1 MTLYTIEYTDR
12 AKKDL
17 QKIERADAQRIIRS
31 LGRLKEDP
39 RGHIKKLK
47 TSAPEA
53 PVYSFHVGGFRVLLE
68 IVDDRFLVLVLEI
81 HPRKTSYRD
90 F

>member
-17 QKIERADAQRIIRS
+17 QKIERADAQRIIQTLERV
-31 LGRLKEDP
+31 KEDP

-47 TSAPEA
+47 TSTPEA
-53 PVYSFHVGGFRVLLE
+53 PIYSFHAGRFRVLLK
-68 IVDDRFLVLVLEI
+68 IVDDRFLVLVLEV